1 MSVDRTDY
9 IIIGYKMPYDV
20 KFKSGQKLNNLIWED
35 DKYLPLIEGWVS
47 EDFRLISDG
56 MSCNYIAFGLE
67 IASSDKY
74 LGFEFIE
81 FEINTGDFDHVRSR
95 AIELFSDFDFDFSQ
109 PKALIFSHY
118 G

>member
-1 MSVDRTDY
+1 MSVDRNDY
-9 IIIGYKMPYDV
+9 IIIGYKLPFGV
-20 KFKSGQKLNNLIWED
+20 KNKSGQELNNLIWDD

-67 IASSDKY
+67 IASSDEY
-74 LGFEFIE
+74 RGFEFTE
-81 FEINTGDFDHVRSR
+81 LEINKDDFDRVRSR
-95 AIELFSDFDFDFSQ
+95 AIELFSDFEFDFSQ

-118 G
+118 S